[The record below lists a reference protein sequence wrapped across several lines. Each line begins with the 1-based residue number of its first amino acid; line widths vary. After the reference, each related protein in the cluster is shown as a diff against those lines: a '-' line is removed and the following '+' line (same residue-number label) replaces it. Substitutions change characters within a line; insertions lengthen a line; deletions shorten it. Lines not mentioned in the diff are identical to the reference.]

1 MRWTLEEDTWLPALP
16 KQGLTGVSVAPG
28 QKVAAARG
36 GEDGRRLSMLRSFIP
51 SRALADRGAT

>member
-1 MRWTLEEDTWLPALP
+1 MRRTPEEGAWLPALP
-16 KQGLTGVSVAPG
+16 TQGLTGVNTAPE
-28 QKVAAARG
+28 QKFAAARG